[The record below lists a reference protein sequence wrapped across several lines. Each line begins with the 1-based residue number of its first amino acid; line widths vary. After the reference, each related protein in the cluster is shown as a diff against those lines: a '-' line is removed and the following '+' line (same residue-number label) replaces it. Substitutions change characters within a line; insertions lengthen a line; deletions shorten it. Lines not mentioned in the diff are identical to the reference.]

1 MITIT
6 LSDQGTTAELDRI
19 AGQLRN
25 PNALLKAVGRRG
37 AEELRKHFRTRNQ
50 QGNKLGGRRSN
61 FWRQVA
67 DSTNNPVQD
76 GPSRVRIS
84 ISHPAFAQKVFGG
97 TIKAKNAGALTIPVD
112 PLAYDRTVA
121 VFQQATG
128 IQLFRL
134 RKKGGGF
141 SNLLA
146 GFAGSSHD
154 KADLHIFYILA
165 KSVTQA
171 ADPQALPDRAQF
183 NAAILEEATNSLE
196 RETLNQS

>member
-1 MITIT
+1 VITIT

-37 AEELRKHFRTRNQ
+37 AEELRKHFRNRNQ

-67 DSTNNPVQD
+67 DSTNNPVQE
-76 GPSRVRIS
+76 GTSRVRIS

-121 VFQQATG
+121 VFQQQTG

-146 GFAGSSHD
+146 GFISE
-154 KADLHIFYILA
+154 KVLRVFYVLA

-171 ADPQALPDRAQF
+171 ADPEALPDRAQF
-183 NAAILEEATNSLE
+183 NAAILETATDQIAID
-196 RETLNQS
+196 TLQSRS